1 MEKYLYRT
9 YFDLSDDIPDEH
21 WMEARKYLDEDNMVN
36 YLPDKLSEK
45 VILIQYDLIT
55 NNRGFINII
64 SNSPLTQEELIEL
77 KNELDGQNSDG
88 LGEGFSQQEFAELSS
103 GEEDDDYN
111 YIYIG
116 DNVDVPSLIKM

>member
-21 WMEARKYLDEDNMVN
+21 WMEARKYLNEDNMAN
-36 YLPDKLSEK
+36 YLPDELSEK
-45 VILIQYDLIT
+45 ILLIQYDLIT

-64 SNSPLTQEELIEL
+64 SNALLTQEELIEL
-77 KNELDGQNSDG
+77 KDELDGQNSDG

-103 GEEDDDYN
+103 GEDDDDYN

-116 DNVDVPSLIKM
+116 DNVDVPSLIKL

>member
-9 YFDLSDDIPDEH
+9 YFDLSDNIPDEH
-21 WMEARKYLDEDNMVN
+21 WMEARKYLDEDNMAN
-36 YLPDKLSEK
+36 YLPDELSEK

-64 SNSPLTQEELIEL
+64 SNSLLTQKELLEL
-77 KNELDGQNSDG
+77 KDELDGQNSDG

-103 GEEDDDYN
+103 GEDDDDYN
-111 YIYIG
+111 YIYMG
-116 DNVDVPSLIKM
+116 DNVDVPSLIEM

>member
-21 WMEARKYLDEDNMVN
+21 WMEARKYLNEDNMAN
-36 YLPDKLSEK
+36 YLPDELSEK

-64 SNSPLTQEELIEL
+64 SNALLTQEELIAL
-77 KNELDGQNSDG
+77 KDELDGQNSDG
-88 LGEGFSQQEFAELSS
+88 LGEGFEQQEFAELRNS
-103 GEEDDDYN
+103 EDEDDYTC
-111 YIYIG
+111 IYIE
-116 DNVDVPSLIKM
+116 DNVDVPSLIKV

>member
-21 WMEARKYLDEDNMVN
+21 WMEARKYLDEDNMAN
-36 YLPDKLSEK
+36 YLPDELSEK

-64 SNSPLTQEELIEL
+64 SNALLTQEELIEL

-88 LGEGFSQQEFAELSS
+88 LGEGFEQQEFAELHNN
-103 GEEDDDYN
+103 EDDDDYTC
-111 YIYIG
+111 IYIE
-116 DNVDVPSLIKM
+116 DNVDVPSLIKV